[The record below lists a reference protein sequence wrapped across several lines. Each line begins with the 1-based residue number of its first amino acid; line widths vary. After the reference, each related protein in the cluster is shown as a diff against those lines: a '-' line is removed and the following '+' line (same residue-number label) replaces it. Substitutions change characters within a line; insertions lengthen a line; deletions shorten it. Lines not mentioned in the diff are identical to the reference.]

1 MDDLNDPV
9 ATQRWKYEWDTYM
22 GLSQQLYDMGMP
34 VTDLQNVDRIHEMVA
49 KAEVDFNF
57 VMITEKFEESIILLA
72 DLLCWPLEY
81 ITGFKK
87 NARTNTAQVSKGH
100 FSYIQTCSKDSD
112 YRTITNTNM

>member
-1 MDDLNDPV
+1 
-9 ATQRWKYEWDTYM
+9 M

-34 VTDLQNVDRIHEMVA
+34 AADLQNVDRIHEMVA

-112 YRTITNTNM
+112 CRTITNTNM